1 MLLPADGAAGSVG
14 TGRIARSAKKMHT
27 KRLLLFIAI
36 LAAFPSVSLVAE
48 GTVSRH
54 SLTAPASENAWP
66 MLAANPER
74 TSWTPEEVRGD
85 LYVDWYRPIEPY
97 IPYKIQPIA
106 ANGRIYVSTAR
117 GLYAFDAAN
126 GNVDW
131 VHATELP
138 LGHSPTIATVNGT
151 STAFVG
157 GYDRKIH
164 AVNAL
169 TGQPIPGYTA
179 YEAGAGFETNPLVIQ
194 DPSINNQ
201 PTIFTGNRDGYFY
214 ALDAVTGSLRWRY
227 ATEGAI
233 LFSAAYKNGVVY
245 FASND
250 AHAYALNALTGSLVW
265 KSDQLLGQG
274 FHSFWPV
281 VYTHP
286 ATGTDY
292 VVFTGAENYRMSEL
306 HLTIEETAALY
317 SYYQTSDASPYL
329 PITDPPV
336 DGDWVPG
343 TVTMDASP
351 ILAYYEDYPERR
363 TVFVF
368 DRLTGEEYTFTDPT
382 TGRQTYAPFTWS
394 GVTQSGPKYPPVI
407 NGIDGVYYQQTAY
420 EGYHYWVTRG
430 SAVGWK
436 FGTPYIS
443 MVAQQSGNPDTTASD
458 EPTAYSSGGRLV
470 HFVLCCDRE
479 GGGFDVTIPLGQ
491 PDRQW
496 NYWGYG
502 LNSIAPDY
510 QLMYHDGDDSLYSN
524 IDGWQIYS
532 GPNFSKNGVYAKHG
546 STQSPPI
553 PYGDK
558 LYVLKGNAIIAFGP
572 NGGGTQLSLVT
583 TVPAESAPTP
593 LSPTELQ
600 QRLETEIQKMLDAGH
615 LRPGYH
621 AAGFIDQY
629 GEGQK
634 TDDREFGE
642 IFDYFQNPSDT
653 VVTLIQ
659 ALPYLSPGLHAEVK
673 TYVQTYYGPGADYDI
688 TRIAHIGWGT
698 GAPREA
704 FVVPP
709 DAYYPTNPYGIGAPY
724 KSPLDPSEEPICGG
738 DPANGYACGYWFW
751 FPPFNFYAAWKYA
764 DLFKDPANPTAL
776 PRAIFDSM
784 SDKVEAFPDIGSD
797 RYTFLSRR
805 PYLVHLYIAGYEGYL
820 ELQRLAGYPED
831 PDVRNWYN
839 QAMDL
844 RMNNF
849 SKDTPFE
856 GGPPDM
862 RFYHRSLS
870 VARNFMFLTPEIA
883 DYMHTHLQ
891 PQVQQAIDEY
901 TEVAPYWFVSKFDNS
916 VGEGTLQHLYD
927 YPALFQAKAYIL
939 GEPYDELVKYLG
951 APAFARGDLFYIQ
964 NLVAALLA
972 SRFSLDVVPPIQGVD
987 FGGVATYTI
996 QIVHGPVFTETITLE
1011 VGASPSPD
1019 LVVDVDSPGVFPPP
1033 GGQAVVTLTDLHTE
1047 SPPESFYWYTIPI
1060 TATGGGIIQTATI
1073 GLLVTDNRF
1082 YLPTI
1087 LKAGS
1092 LHFPASPERGDGT
1105 GQGEPG

>member
-336 DGDWVPG
+336 DGD
-343 TVTMDASP
+343 
-351 ILAYYEDYPERR
+351 
-363 TVFVF
+363 
-368 DRLTGEEYTFTDPT
+368 
-382 TGRQTYAPFTWS
+382 
-394 GVTQSGPKYPPVI
+394 
-407 NGIDGVYYQQTAY
+407 
-420 EGYHYWVTRG
+420 
-430 SAVGWK
+430 
-436 FGTPYIS
+436 
-443 MVAQQSGNPDTTASD
+443 
-458 EPTAYSSGGRLV
+458 
-470 HFVLCCDRE
+470 
-479 GGGFDVTIPLGQ
+479 
-491 PDRQW
+491 
-496 NYWGYG
+496 
-502 LNSIAPDY
+502 
-510 QLMYHDGDDSLYSN
+510 
-524 IDGWQIYS
+524 
-532 GPNFSKNGVYAKHG
+532 
-546 STQSPPI
+546 
-553 PYGDK
+553 
-558 LYVLKGNAIIAFGP
+558 
-572 NGGGTQLSLVT
+572 
-583 TVPAESAPTP
+583 
-593 LSPTELQ
+593 
-600 QRLETEIQKMLDAGH
+600 
-615 LRPGYH
+615 
-621 AAGFIDQY
+621 
-629 GEGQK
+629 
-634 TDDREFGE
+634 
-642 IFDYFQNPSDT
+642 
-653 VVTLIQ
+653 
-659 ALPYLSPGLHAEVK
+659 
-673 TYVQTYYGPGADYDI
+673 
-688 TRIAHIGWGT
+688 
-698 GAPREA
+698 
-704 FVVPP
+704 
-709 DAYYPTNPYGIGAPY
+709 
-724 KSPLDPSEEPICGG
+724 
-738 DPANGYACGYWFW
+738 
-751 FPPFNFYAAWKYA
+751 
-764 DLFKDPANPTAL
+764 
-776 PRAIFDSM
+776 
-784 SDKVEAFPDIGSD
+784 
-797 RYTFLSRR
+797 
-805 PYLVHLYIAGYEGYL
+805 
-820 ELQRLAGYPED
+820 
-831 PDVRNWYN
+831 
-839 QAMDL
+839 
-844 RMNNF
+844 
-849 SKDTPFE
+849 
-856 GGPPDM
+856 
-862 RFYHRSLS
+862 
-870 VARNFMFLTPEIA
+870 
-883 DYMHTHLQ
+883 
-891 PQVQQAIDEY
+891 
-901 TEVAPYWFVSKFDNS
+901 
-916 VGEGTLQHLYD
+916 
-927 YPALFQAKAYIL
+927 
-939 GEPYDELVKYLG
+939 
-951 APAFARGDLFYIQ
+951 
-964 NLVAALLA
+964 
-972 SRFSLDVVPPIQGVD
+972 
-987 FGGVATYTI
+987 
-996 QIVHGPVFTETITLE
+996 
-1011 VGASPSPD
+1011 
-1019 LVVDVDSPGVFPPP
+1019 
-1033 GGQAVVTLTDLHTE
+1033 
-1047 SPPESFYWYTIPI
+1047 
-1060 TATGGGIIQTATI
+1060 
-1073 GLLVTDNRF
+1073 
-1082 YLPTI
+1082 
-1087 LKAGS
+1087 
-1092 LHFPASPERGDGT
+1092 
-1105 GQGEPG
+1105 